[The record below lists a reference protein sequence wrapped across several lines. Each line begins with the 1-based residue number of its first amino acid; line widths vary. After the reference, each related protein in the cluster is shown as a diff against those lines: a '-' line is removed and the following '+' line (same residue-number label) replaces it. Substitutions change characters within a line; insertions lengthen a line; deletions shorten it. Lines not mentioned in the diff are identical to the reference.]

1 MCVKIGKSQVQC
13 HFAAYKGFF
22 LGRSLIE
29 VHDCI
34 LCFILNIG
42 TVNSSLNGYLYKIMD
57 TPLNRHLEL
66 VPTFVYFFKLNLCK
80 EDASLRRTDI
90 VVLTDVKKEKGQ
102 GLGKICLL

>member
-13 HFAAYKGFF
+13 LFAVYKGFIS
-22 LGRSLIE
+22 GRSLIE

-42 TVNSSLNGYLYKIMD
+42 TVNSSLNGYLYKMD

-66 VPTFVYFFKLNLCK
+66 VPTFVYFFKLNLCT